1 MSDNNYLTTLDNDN
15 KPMINADY
23 YKNIIIDNID
33 LYINKTGINRKDLS
47 GNDFLAIYKIINNK
61 VFRIT
66 DKNTKNPAAPNCNIP
81 YTIYNIS
88 TLYNLY
94 TDISLL
100 YKVHPS
106 LYAFYILTGIEEDTT
121 KKYLTRAGVD
131 TLNLRREM
139 LRNELAQDKTG
150 RIVLANNDQSYGLEY
165 EKKSALDRETI
176 KQGLSLQDL
185 PKITG

>member
-1 MSDNNYLTTLDNDN
+1 MDNYLTTLDDN
-15 KPMINADY
+15 GRQMINPDY
-23 YKNIIIDNID
+23 YKNIIYDYIN
-33 LYINKTGINRKDLS
+33 LYIQDNEIKKRDID
-47 GNDFLAIYKIINNK
+47 GNDLLSIFRSVNEKIFINHN
-61 VFRIT
+61 
-66 DKNTKNPAAPNCNIP
+66 KNPNNPASPNSNIP
-81 YTIYNIS
+81 YTTYNIA
-88 TLYNLY
+88 TLYKLY
-94 TDISLL
+94 TDISLC

-106 LYAFYILTGIEEDTT
+106 LYAFYVLTGIEEDTT